1 MFFEQEIVFEVE
13 IYTMLFLVV
22 NSQNIIMITTKNN
35 NNNVVTSKMLNNME
49 KIKGWALRDSAK
61 GGKDKSRK
69 K

>member
-1 MFFEQEIVFEVE
+1 
-13 IYTMLFLVV
+13 MLFLVV